1 VNDPQRLLDLTG
13 AGEAP
18 DSVWCFTPLGLGPLP
33 IAIELLK
40 C

>member
-13 AGEAP
+13 PGEAP
-18 DSVWCFTPLGLGPLP
+18 DFGPVLHASRLGSLP